1 MGTLQGTTF
10 KAMKKQKGSKK
21 RKNSAVEKDPYNDNV
36 ANQRRRLIEEAARE
50 TVDDQRMGKHHASS
64 TESTNI
70 RTTTPTTAM
79 SLQDTCDLIAEISES
94 ILENPDSAFQSQMT
108 NDGEKLASPM
118 RQLLAIAAT
127 QDNPQRQY
135 TAHLA
140 MMSLLAVFKDILP
153 SYRIRLPTD
162 QELAVK
168 VSKDTKKLWDYEKT
182 LLLHYQQYLK
192 LLEGTWNRQSK
203 AGPDQKPTRCATTA
217 MLSLA
222 ELLKSAFAFNFGS
235 QLLTAVVRCTAVN
248 SAVGDASCQSIEHVF
263 THDAQGQIAMEAAR
277 LLSKMIQ
284 KRNFRVRP
292 QVLKTF
298 LALPLRVHADELE
311 AAKLATKVK
320 AKKRKKDKELASIEE
335 ELKEGEA
342 RVDKVVLA
350 RAQADTLQAITL
362 TYFRILKSENV
373 PDEILPVTLEG
384 LAKFVH
390 LINIDT
396 VMDVLA
402 VLRDLLKREL
412 PLDASLNCILTAFA
426 ALHGPGRE
434 LKIDQ
439 KEYIVP
445 LYQQIP
451 RLIEESKSSGTK
463 HDYTALVVQCVTSAF
478 LKRREF
484 SVVRLASFVKQLLTT
499 ALHTPPPTAVP
510 LLVVVRQL
518 LQRYPSAQQLLE
530 NEQDVLT
537 AGEYTP
543 DAADPEFANPH
554 ATTGWELA
562 TLRFHWHSKIQHQAQ
577 AASTMQLLQFPA
589 ESPDRLRKEFLED
602 QEELYI
608 PFRRVIKKHPLEQSR
623 DKKGKPRFL
632 KARYKKCE
640 AIPSILSP

>member
-1 MGTLQGTTF
+1 
-10 KAMKKQKGSKK
+10 
-21 RKNSAVEKDPYNDNV
+21 
-36 ANQRRRLIEEAARE
+36 
-50 TVDDQRMGKHHASS
+50 
-64 TESTNI
+64 
-70 RTTTPTTAM
+70 
-79 SLQDTCDLIAEISES
+79 
-94 ILENPDSAFQSQMT
+94 
-108 NDGEKLASPM
+108 
-118 RQLLAIAAT
+118 
-127 QDNPQRQY
+127 
-135 TAHLA
+135 
-140 MMSLLAVFKDILP
+140 
-153 SYRIRLPTD
+153 
-162 QELAVK
+162 
-168 VSKDTKKLWDYEKT
+168 
-182 LLLHYQQYLK
+182 
-192 LLEGTWNRQSK
+192 
-203 AGPDQKPTRCATTA
+203 
-217 MLSLA
+217 
-222 ELLKSAFAFNFGS
+222 
-235 QLLTAVVRCTAVN
+235 
-248 SAVGDASCQSIEHVF
+248 
-263 THDAQGQIAMEAAR
+263 MEAAR

-589 ESPDRLRKEFLED
+589 ESPVRLRKEFLED

-608 PFRRVIKKHPLEQSR
+608 PFRRVIKKHPLEQGR